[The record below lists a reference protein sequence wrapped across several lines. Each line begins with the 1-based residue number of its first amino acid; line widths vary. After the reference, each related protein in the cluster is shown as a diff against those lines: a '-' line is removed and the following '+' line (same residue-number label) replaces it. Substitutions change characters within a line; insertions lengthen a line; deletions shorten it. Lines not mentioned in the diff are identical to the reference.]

1 MGRPCPVTSLVY
13 NDLKRRRVRQIF
25 ESMTEKAA
33 LKLSRMAMNLTVFS
47 FLYGNSEFPMS
58 DLLKG
63 AILLKVIMP

>member
-1 MGRPCPVTSLVY
+1 M
-13 NDLKRRRVRQIF
+13 RQIF